1 MKTTLKTWII
11 FGILVTTSTMY
22 AQLNEA
28 WLGYWKGKLEIFDA
42 KGVRQM
48 VNMELEINRID
59 STRWQWKM
67 VYGEADKKDIRDYEL
82 LLKNVEKGHYVVDE
96 KNSIS
101 MDMQLHY
108 RHFSS
113 VFSVEGAILCIT
125 YFLKDDKTII
135 FEVISADEKQKY
147 TTGKGDKEIPFVVSY
162 PCNGYQK
169 AVLHKT
175 HKHTKL

>member
-59 STRWQWKM
+59 STRW
-67 VYGEADKKDIRDYEL
+67 
-82 LLKNVEKGHYVVDE
+82 
-96 KNSIS
+96 
-101 MDMQLHY
+101 
-108 RHFSS
+108 
-113 VFSVEGAILCIT
+113 
-125 YFLKDDKTII
+125 
-135 FEVISADEKQKY
+135 
-147 TTGKGDKEIPFVVSY
+147 
-162 PCNGYQK
+162 
-169 AVLHKT
+169 
-175 HKHTKL
+175 